1 MFDQALP
8 AALPTRDRLVQ
19 AAADLMMRHSY
30 ATISVD
36 GICAAAEVKKG
47 TFYHHFASKVDLA
60 LAVFDHVW
68 KEGEAVFGPC
78 FDPALPPLERLK
90 KFAEASAAH
99 HRETFK
105 TEGKVYGCPLA
116 NAGYEMGAQD
126 ERIRQKVQSLF
137 NQAVVMLGTIVADL
151 PPYKNA
157 APEKID
163 RIARELMSYS
173 MGVEYQAKL
182 ANDPEVIARDLYP
195 GFLRLVG
202 VPDTETKD

>member
-1 MFDQALP
+1 MLDSALTS
-8 AALPTRDRLVQ
+8 AQPTRDRLVQ

-36 GICAAAEVKKG
+36 GICAAADIKKG
-47 TFYHHFASKVDLA
+47 TFYHYFASKVDLA
-60 LAVFDHVW
+60 LAVFDHIW
-68 KEGEAVFGPC
+68 AEGGEVFGPC

-90 KFAEASAAH
+90 KFAEAMAEH
-99 HRETFK
+99 HREMFK
-105 TEGKVYGCPLA
+105 AEGKVYGCPLA

-137 NQAVVMLGTIVADL
+137 NEAVVMLATIVADL
-151 PPYKNA
+151 PQYKTA
-157 APEKID
+157 SPEKID
-163 RIARELMSYS
+163 RIARELMSYN

-202 VPDTETKD
+202 MPEPDTKD